1 MDYLWTPWRYQYVA
15 NAAADK
21 LSDCIF
27 CDAAKRRD
35 DEKTLVV
42 HRAVS
47 SFVIL
52 NQYPYTSGHLMI
64 VPYKHTAELSALD
77 AATITEMMQ
86 LAQRCESAFKSLYK
100 PDGMNF
106 GMNLGRAAGAGIAGH
121 LHLHGLPRW
130 FGDTSFMSV
139 AGETR
144 ILPET
149 LDVTFERVR
158 ATLA

>member
-1 MDYLWTPWRYQYVA
+1 MDYLWTPWRYHYVA

-64 VPYKHTAELSALD
+64 VPYKQTAELSALD
-77 AATITEMMQ
+77 AATLTEMMH

-149 LDVTFERVR
+149 LDVTFERLR
-158 ATLA
+158 SALT

>member
-1 MDYLWTPWRYQYVA
+1 MDYLWTPWRYHYVA
-15 NAAADK
+15 KAAADK
-21 LSDCIF
+21 LPNCIF
-27 CDAAKRRD
+27 CDAAKRTD
-35 DEKTLVV
+35 DEITLVV

-64 VPYKHTAELSALD
+64 VPYKHTAEMASLET
-77 AATITEMMQ
+77 ATVTEMMQ
-86 LAQRCESAFKSLYK
+86 LAQRTETAFKSLYK

-106 GMNLGRAAGAGIAGH
+106 GLNLGRAAGAGVAGH
-121 LHLHGLPRW
+121 LHMHGLPRW

-144 ILPET
+144 ILPEDLAT
-149 LDVTFERVR
+149 TFQRLR
-158 ATLA
+158 TALA